1 MPPVPR
7 YITELRAPRVLD
19 FDIENR
25 PLSYRGFDRTT
36 SEVTAI
42 AAQFLDENSTH
53 CWVLPES
60 SVDEMLNGFRAL
72 YEQADIV
79 TGHYI
84 RAHDLPLI
92 NAAMVQSGYDMLEP
106 IQTIDTCMGLP
117 KMKDVPKS
125 QEHIAAMLGVKAPK
139 IKMSTAD
146 WDEANRLTE
155 EGVALTRQR
164 VIGDVHQHMA
174 MFKKL
179 QERKLLTPPK
189 PWTPYSAR

>member
-1 MPPVPR
+1 MPPVPA
-7 YITELRAPRVLD
+7 YIAELRAPRVLD

-42 AAQFLDENSTH
+42 AAQFIGENAIHS
-53 CWVLPES
+53 WILPE
-60 SVDEMLNGFRAL
+60 VEPEAMLTGFVSL
-72 YEQADIV
+72 YNEADIV

-84 RAHDLPLI
+84 RGHDLPLI
-92 NAAMVQSGYDMLEP
+92 NAALVSNGMDMLEP
-106 IQTIDTCMGLP
+106 IQTIDTCMSLP

-125 QEHIAAMLGVKAPK
+125 QEHLAGMLGVKAPK
-139 IKMSTAD
+139 IKMSTLD

-164 VIGDVHQHMA
+164 VIGDVQQHMA
-174 MFKKL
+174 LFKKM

-189 PWTPYSAR
+189 HWTPYSAR